1 MDERRKAE
9 TQQMI
14 TALEVMAE
22 FMVIMPK
29 IMEGVTNQ
37 MLQSAQLLRLWQ
49 ARDGEETKVDDE

>member
-1 MDERRKAE
+1 MDERRKVE

-14 TALEVMAE
+14 QALEITAE
-22 FMVIMPK
+22 LMLVMPK
-29 IMEGVTNQ
+29 ILEGVTNQ